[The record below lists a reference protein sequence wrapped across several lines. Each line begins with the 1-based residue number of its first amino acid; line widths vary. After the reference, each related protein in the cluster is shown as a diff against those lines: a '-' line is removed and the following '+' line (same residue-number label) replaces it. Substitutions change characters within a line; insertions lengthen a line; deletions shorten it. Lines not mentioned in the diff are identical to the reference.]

1 MKIEGTRFAT
11 IEYQEEDVVTFSEG
25 LIGFPEYGR
34 YVLVCTKDGSPF
46 RWLQS
51 VEEPALAFLVADP
64 AFYVPEYAPTLPA
77 GAAQSLS
84 LTEETA
90 RLVYATASI
99 PPGKPE
105 DLTLNLAAPLVIN
118 AESREAV
125 QVVIED
131 PAYTMRYKVFQKADQ
146 AAA

>member
-11 IEYQEEDVVTFSEG
+11 IEYQNEDVVTFSEG
-25 LIGFPEYGR
+25 LIGFPECRR
-34 YVLVCTKDGSPF
+34 YVLVCTKEGSPF

-64 AFYVPEYAPTLPA
+64 SHFVPDYEPEMPSSSIKTLT
-77 GAAQSLS
+77 LS
-84 LTEETA
+84 EQTP
-90 RLVYATASI
+90 RLVFATAAI
-99 PPGKPE
+99 PPGNPQG
-105 DLTLNLAAPLVIN
+105 LTLNLAAPIIIN
-118 AESREAV
+118 AESRHAL

-131 PAYTMRYKVFQKADQ
+131 PAYTMRYKVYQKAGQ

>member
-1 MKIEGTRFAT
+1 MKIDGTRFAT
-11 IEYQEEDVVTFSEG
+11 IEYQHEDVVTFPEG
-25 LIGFPEYGR
+25 LIGFPEYHR

-64 AFYVPEYAPTLPA
+64 EHYVPDYAPEMPA
-77 GAAQSLS
+77 SAVKSLG
-84 LTEETA
+84 LTDMTV
-90 RLVYATASI
+90 RIVFATASI
-99 PPGKPE
+99 PVGNPDG
-105 DLTLNLAAPLVIN
+105 LSLNLAAPIVIN
-118 AESREAV
+118 AESRVAL
-125 QVVIED
+125 QVVVED